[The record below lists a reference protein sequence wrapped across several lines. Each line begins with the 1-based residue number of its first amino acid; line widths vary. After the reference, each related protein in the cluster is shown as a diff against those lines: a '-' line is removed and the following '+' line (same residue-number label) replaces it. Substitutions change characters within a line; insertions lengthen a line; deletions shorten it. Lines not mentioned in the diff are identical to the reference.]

1 MSISQE
7 QAATGLTL
15 IAALAAAVILTE
27 SGTQPNT
34 PAPVTSG
41 SADDSAMKSLKIE

>member
-1 MSISQE
+1 MIYRIL
-7 QAATGLTL
+7 ATLTL